1 MHLAVVQRVVGLI
14 LALFGLTL
22 VVPIVVAWYYGD
34 GALMPF
40 VYGFAITVGAGLLAL
55 APVYRQRKDL
65 QLRDGFLIVA
75 LAWVLCSAFGA
86 LPFWLAVDPRMS
98 YTASLFEA
106 ASGLTTTG
114 ASVIAGLDRLP
125 HSILYYRQ
133 QLHWFGG
140 MGIIVLA
147 LAILPMLGVG
157 GMQLYRAETP
167 GPVKDKLTPR
177 VTQTA
182 KALWM
187 IYLGI
192 SVTCAL
198 AYWLAGMPLFDAIGN
213 SFATVATGG
222 FSMHDA
228 SFAYYHSNLLELI
241 ASFFMFMSGAN
252 FALHFGA
259 LRSGSI
265 RAYLRDAEFRF
276 YLGITCA
283 LVAIITVDLYFRG
296 VYSTVFK
303 SFVEAAFQYTSMMT
317 TTGFLSADFS
327 TWPGFVPM
335 MLILIGFMGACVGST
350 TGGLKVVRIYL
361 MFKQSMREILRL
373 LHPSAEIP
381 VKSGDTPVS
390 NRVLQGVLGFVA
402 LYFALFAIML
412 MLLLATGLDPLSA
425 FSGLATCMNNV
436 GPGLGTVTANFQNVT
451 APAKWIL
458 TAAMLLGRL
467 EIYPLLVLF
476 TPAFWRR

>member
-1 MHLAVVQRVVGLI
+1 VHR
-14 LALFGLTL
+14 
-22 VVPIVVAWYYGD
+22 
-34 GALMPF
+34 
-40 VYGFAITVGAGLLAL
+40 
-55 APVYRQRKDL
+55 RQRDL
-65 QLRDGFLIVA
+65 SLRDGFMIVA

-86 LPFWLAVDPRMS
+86 LPFVFAVHPQMS
-98 YTASLFEA
+98 FSEGMFEA

-114 ASVIAGLDRLP
+114 ATVITGLDRLP

-147 LAILPMLGVG
+147 LAVLPMLGVG

-177 VTQTA
+177 VTETA
-182 KALWM
+182 KALWL

-192 SVTCAL
+192 TFTCAL
-198 AYWLAGMPLFDAIGN
+198 SYWLAGMPLFDAIGN

-228 SFAYYHSNLLELI
+228 SFAYYHSNTLELL
-241 ASFFMFMSGAN
+241 ASFFMFISGAN
-252 FALHFGA
+252 FALHFSV

-265 RAYLRDAEFRF
+265 KAYFRDSEFRF
-276 YLGITCA
+276 YL
-283 LVAIITVDLYFRG
+283 IITLVLIAVMTAYLRYEGTFHN
-296 VYSTVFK
+296 TFK
-303 SFVEAAFQYTSMMT
+303 AFVESAFQYTSMMT
-317 TTGFLSADFS
+317 TTGFLSSNFWE
-327 TWPGFVPM
+327 WPGFVPL

-350 TGGLKVVRIYL
+350 TGGIKVMRVVL
-361 MFKQSMREILRL
+361 MAKQSLREIMLL
-373 LHPSAEIP
+373 LHPSAEIA
-381 VKSGDTPVS
+381 VKSGGRPVS
-390 NRVLQGVLGFVA
+390 NRILQGVLGFVA
-402 LYFALFAIML
+402 LYFALFAVML
-412 MLLLATGLDPLSA
+412 MLLLMTGLDPLSA

-436 GPGLGTVTANFQNVT
+436 GPGLGSVTTGFGKVSN
-451 APAKWIL
+451 PALWIL

-476 TPAFWRR
+476 TPTFWRR